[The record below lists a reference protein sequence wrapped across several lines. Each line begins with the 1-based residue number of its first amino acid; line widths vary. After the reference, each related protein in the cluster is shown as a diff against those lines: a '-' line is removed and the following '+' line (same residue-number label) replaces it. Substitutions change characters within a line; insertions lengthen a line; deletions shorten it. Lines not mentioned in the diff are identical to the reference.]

1 MIFPFRSHP
10 TRLFLYHSILQRFF
24 IFSHYGIGMK
34 IEQLEVDGQIKNV
47 LAEMGIKELYPP
59 QAEAIPYVL
68 KGENVVMAVPTAAG
82 KSLVAYLGAVKAAL
96 EGKKSVYMVPLRALA
111 REKYEDLLV
120 FEKIGVRVG
129 ISTGDLEGS
138 GEHLSR
144 YDIIVCTNEKAD
156 SLLRHGA
163 GWLNQVKVVIADEI
177 HLINDASRGPT
188 MEVNLAKFM
197 LMEGMQIIGLSATIK
212 NAKEMAEWLDAILI
226 ESDWRPV
233 PLKEGVLFGKK
244 IYFLDGTSKEIKKAS
259 VSGLVEDVLE
269 GNGQALVFVNTRR
282 SAQSTAE
289 KLKDVC
295 CQYLDGVEEE
305 LKKLAEEMRREEG
318 NMVAKRLAACIE
330 KGVAFHHA
338 GLDNRM
344 RKYVEDN
351 FRKGMIKCIVA
362 TPTLAAGVNTPA
374 RRVVINNLWRYSQA
388 EGYMQPIPVMEI
400 KQMMGRAG
408 RPGYDEE
415 GEAILIAK
423 NKMEKERLWND
434 YLMADVEPV
443 FSKLASEPALRMHLL
458 AIIATGFAISW
469 DEINEFL
476 RKTFYVHTLGII
488 PREKLW
494 EILDFLER
502 NEFIE
507 SKGEKWRAT
516 LFGYKTM
523 TLYIDPLSALIMRE
537 ALKEKRGDEFSYL
550 HAICATPDM
559 RCLYLGRKDEWVEEK
574 AKEEKF
580 LLSPPSIYNGDYDF
594 FLSEVKTA
602 SLLEDWINERKEDE
616 MIVKYQVGP
625 GDIHARV
632 ETAEW
637 LLHAM
642 QELARLFN
650 FDAVSFLSKLK
661 LRVKYGCREELLNL
675 VTLRGI
681 GRVRARILYRNGFRS
696 IDMLR
701 RASVERLAS
710 LPGIG
715 MAIAK
720 QIKEQVG

>member
-1 MIFPFRSHP
+1 
-10 TRLFLYHSILQRFF
+10 
-24 IFSHYGIGMK
+24 MK

-408 RPGYDEE
+408 RPGYDEK